1 MIHKLMQKIGALG
14 ITLAATGIAL
24 IASTSLYLIMS
35 LASDHIHFSGVLSSI
50 IIAAIIAPPF
60 AYFFA
65 RAVAKLYR
73 SEASLRQNEEKYRS
87 ILDNIEDGYFEVDIR
102 GNFTFFNDSI
112 CRILGY
118 SPSKIA
124 GMNNRDYM
132 D

>member
-112 CRILGY
+112 CRILG
-118 SPSKIA
+118 
-124 GMNNRDYM
+124 
-132 D
+132 